1 MNTILGESFAVLTA
15 ILWSG
20 TSTLF
25 TLAGEQV
32 GSRVVNRM
40 RLLMALPIL
49 SLIHLVTA
57 GSLMPLD
64 ASPERWGWLGLS
76 AVIGMVIGDGLLFYT
91 FTQIGTRLSML
102 LTALAPIFS
111 TLMAWLFL
119 GETLRPV
126 KIVAILITLG
136 GIGGVILE
144 RNSTQAQTNSP
155 PDVPDHYLRGVL
167 CGISA
172 AAGQAAG
179 LVLSKQGMN
188 GNFSPLSA
196 SLMRVTVAAAT
207 IWLLALFQQQVRS
220 SFIALRDRQARRFI
234 ASGALVGPTLGMTL
248 SLAAV
253 QLSDVGIASTLMTL
267 SPVFLLPLAHWIF
280 HERIT
285 VRAVMG
291 TLVTLAGVAMIFLL

>member
-1 MNTILGESFAVLTA
+1 MNTVLGEIFAILTA
-15 ILWSG
+15 LLWSG
-20 TSTLF
+20 TSIFF

-40 RLLMALPIL
+40 RLLLAVPALA
-49 SLIHLVTA
+49 LIHLVTA
-57 GSLMPLD
+57 GTLMPLD
-64 ASPERWGWLGLS
+64 AAPERWGWLGLS
-76 AVIGMVIGDGLLFYT
+76 AIIGLVIGDGLLFYA
-91 FTQIGTRLSML
+91 FTQIGTQLSML
-102 LTALAPIFS
+102 LMALAPIFS

-119 GETLRPV
+119 GETLSPV

-144 RNSTQAQTNSP
+144 RNPTQARSP
-155 PDVPDHYLRGVL
+155 SDVPGHYLRGVL
-167 CGISA
+167 CGIGA

-179 LVLSKQGMN
+179 LVLSKQGMS

-196 SLMRVTVAAAT
+196 SLMRITVAAAA
-207 IWLLALFQQQVRS
+207 IWILALLQQQARS
-220 SFIALRDRQARRFI
+220 SCVALRDRKVRLLI
-234 ASGALVGPTLGMTL
+234 AGGTLVGPTLGMTL
-248 SLAAV
+248 SLVAV

-267 SPVFLLPLAHWIF
+267 SPVFLLPITHWIF

>member
-1 MNTILGESFAVLTA
+1 MNTVLGEIFA
-15 ILWSG
+15 ILTSLLWSV
-20 TSTLF
+20 TSIFF

-40 RLLMALPIL
+40 RLLLAVPALA
-49 SLIHLVTA
+49 LIHLITA
-57 GSLMPLD
+57 GTLVPLD
-64 ASPERWGWLGLS
+64 AAPERWGWLGLS
-76 AVIGMVIGDGLLFYT
+76 AIIGLVIGDGLLFYA
-91 FTQIGTRLSML
+91 FTQIGTQLSML
-102 LTALAPIFS
+102 LMALAPIFS
-111 TLMAWLFL
+111 VLMAWLFL
-119 GETLRPV
+119 GETLSPV

-136 GIGGVILE
+136 GSGWVILE
-144 RNSTQAQTNSP
+144 RNPTQAKSP
-155 PDVPDHYLRGVL
+155 SDIPGHYLRGVL
-167 CGISA
+167 CGIGA

-179 LVLSKQGMN
+179 LVLSKQGMS

-196 SLMRVTVAAAT
+196 SLMRVTVAAAG
-207 IWLLALFQQQVRS
+207 IWLLALLRQQARS
-220 SFIALRDRQARRFI
+220 SFVALRDRQARRLI
-234 ASGALVGPTLGMTL
+234 AGGVLVGPILGMTL

-267 SPVFLLPLAHWIF
+267 SPIFLLPITHWIF